1 MNNDNLIDAIGHVDD
16 AMLESVNKLRT
27 RKNKNQIIRILGGLV
42 AAGLI
47 FGISLS
53 VGIHNRISK
62 ASDTTIV
69 NIGGIER
76 RYKADISVL
85 FGELGITY
93 RWEDRTVAEQ
103 YSRLD
108 INDGDFTTACSE
120 IDASKLDKSIGVY
133 TASGYDDYT
142 GTEYTR
148 PVNVYSVRGISEDR
162 IVAAELDSKYYI
174 YRRISREFYDSYNS
188 TLDLKL
194 RGFILKLF
202 SAAEPHSHT
211 ITLSVRKLKELIHM
225 GHGTISNYIEQLR
238 DMDLLDEVGDS
249 IILKAKGLLI
259 DLPKDKYVEEVK
271 ADFEHM
277 IAFNESRGNP
287 ISRECMI
294 YKKYKE
300 NNFEEV
306 KDMHALMK
314 SLSSGLVGRKQEVKD
329 KEELTDLFL

>member
-1 MNNDNLIDAIGHVDD
+1 MSYEKLPFKEYTVMSNNLIQ
-16 AMLESVNKLRT
+16 KLGCADVYRT
-27 RKNKNQIIRILGGLV
+27 YVLL
-42 AAGLI
+42 LI
-47 FGISLS
+47 ADKYTLTT
-53 VGIHNRISK
+53 
-62 ASDTTIV
+62 DTTIDELASFV
-69 NIGGIER
+69 GDKPANYNGGKSSKSFNDKLR
-76 RYKADISVL
+76 AT
-85 FGELGITY
+85 GEVAIQNKDSG
-93 RWEDRTVAEQ
+93 RNDRTCF
-103 YSRLD
+103 
-108 INDGDFTTACSE
+108 GH
-120 IDASKLDKSIGVY
+120 
-133 TASGYDDYT
+133 
-142 GTEYTR
+142 
-148 PVNVYSVRGISEDR
+148 
-162 IVAAELDSKYYI
+162 
-174 YRRISREFYDSYNS
+174 YRRIDREFYDSYNN

-238 DMDLLDEVGDS
+238 DMDLLDEIGDS
-249 IILKAKGLLI
+249 IILKAKGLII

-271 ADFEHM
+271 TDLEHM

-300 NNFEEV
+300 NNFEGV

-329 KEELTDLFL
+329 KEELPDLFL